1 MPHTPHFD
9 SDDIILAPFNYLTE
23 NSGKGMRTKLIKAF
37 NLWLNIDQDKL
48 DLLSDIIETL
58 HNASLIVDDIEDNSD
73 RRRNKPAAHML
84 FGVPLSINAANFAY
98 FIALEKA
105 LRLNHPDVPKVYAEQ
120 MIDLHRG
127 QGMDIY
133 WRCSLKCPTE
143 HEYNEMVK
151 QKTGG
156 LFGMAVKLMQLFST
170 NTSDYGP
177 LLASLGLWFQIR
189 DDYANLVDTSYHE
202 AKDFADDLTEGKF
215 SFPIVHAINGFPND
229 HQTMAILR
237 QRTTNR
243 AVKDHAIQH
252 LDELGSLEYTACT
265 LIRLEKEIRQMV
277 ADFGGNPYILRFLD
291 DYCIIYRDADQWA
304 SDKGDSNKPDRRLF
318 NIQDV
323 SLNESSFESNVPTGL
338 QLFSDYRKGILNPD
352 VVSTQGASTL
362 KESTQETTVKKT
374 EPRIP
379 VTWLKPRSAL
389 SRLAADHALP
399 TSSSNTFK
407 SDSTPVIPQKVP
419 YDSQTTPTKSGLDLV
434 LSTGSYSN

>member
-1 MPHTPHFD
+1 MSESSQFNG
-9 SDDIILAPFNYLTE
+9 DDIILAPFNYLTQ

-37 NLWLNIDQDKL
+37 NLWLNIDQEKL

-84 FGVPLSINAANFAY
+84 FGVPLSLNAANFAY

-105 LRLNHPDVPKVYAEQ
+105 LRLNHPDVPKVFAEQ

-143 HEYNEMVK
+143 HEYSEMVK
-151 QKTGG
+151 RKTGG
-156 LFGMAVKLMQLFST
+156 LLGMAVKLMQLFST
-170 NTSDYGP
+170 NTSDYEP
-177 LLASLGLWFQIR
+177 LLTSLGLWFQIR

-237 QRTTNR
+237 QHTTTR

-252 LDELGSLEYTACT
+252 LDELGSLNYTAYT

-277 ADFGGNPYILRFLD
+277 EDLGGNPHILRFLD
-291 DYCIIYRDADQWA
+291 DYSIIYRNADLWVPRPHKMPP
-304 SDKGDSNKPDRRLF
+304 SSNMGP
-318 NIQDV
+318 
-323 SLNESSFESNVPTGL
+323 LNKC
-338 QLFSDYRKGILNPD
+338 SDYTG
-352 VVSTQGASTL
+352 SHS
-362 KESTQETTVKKT
+362 S
-374 EPRIP
+374 
-379 VTWLKPRSAL
+379 
-389 SRLAADHALP
+389 
-399 TSSSNTFK
+399 TSS
-407 SDSTPVIPQKVP
+407 
-419 YDSQTTPTKSGLDLV
+419 
-434 LSTGSYSN
+434 